1 LCSSNHRKRERDLQ
15 LGWSH
20 GLQLDDVEAW
30 CDVCACACAGPGHQ
44 DVEGGQSLPEE
55 QRIAF
60 WNDVNVPR
68 NIKERLSGALTDVYI
83 QLDNLSK
90 FVELNYDGFR

>member
-1 LCSSNHRKRERDLQ
+1 MMLK
-15 LGWSH
+15 
-20 GLQLDDVEAW
+20 LDVMY
-30 CDVCACACAGPGHQ
+30 VCVCVCAGPGHQ

-60 WNDVNVPR
+60 WTDVNVPR

>member
-1 LCSSNHRKRERDLQ
+1 LR
-15 LGWSH
+15 
-20 GLQLDDVEAW
+20 V
-30 CDVCACACAGPGHQ
+30 CAGPGHQ

>member
-1 LCSSNHRKRERDLQ
+1 
-15 LGWSH
+15 
-20 GLQLDDVEAW
+20 V
-30 CDVCACACAGPGHQ
+30 CAGPGHQ

-90 FVELNYDGFR
+90 FVELNYDGFRYVSLPDGRLLTVAGRMSVFRRKE

>member
-1 LCSSNHRKRERDLQ
+1 LLLLLSL
-15 LGWSH
+15 LA
-20 GLQLDDVEAW
+20 LTLLF
-30 CDVCACACAGPGHQ
+30 CAGPGHQ

>member
-1 LCSSNHRKRERDLQ
+1 M
-15 LGWSH
+15 
-20 GLQLDDVEAW
+20 
-30 CDVCACACAGPGHQ
+30 
-44 DVEGGQSLPEE
+44 
-55 QRIAF
+55 
-60 WNDVNVPR
+60 NVPR

>member
-1 LCSSNHRKRERDLQ
+1 MRVCKTGTQ
-15 LGWSH
+15 LAHHELESVLLLLMLMLFG
-20 GLQLDDVEAW
+20 
-30 CDVCACACAGPGHQ
+30 AGPGHQ